1 MRTLRAWRAG
11 RSCEKRG
18 SHSRSWRSVIE
29 RENHRRKNGVRQWGE
44 YLRCIRLLLLLLTDS
59 RALARKAMNI
69 QPNGAQLSQQ
79 HEQLKDAACLL
90 RAGQVQYGGKQT
102 VSLLV
107 IYSATG
113 LRVRPFFYFAKQ
125 RTPRRRVL
133 QQDWMVKADIHIY
146 TYMRKTKAGGFPFF
160 LFL

>member
-1 MRTLRAWRAG
+1 MALD
-11 RSCEKRG
+11 
-18 SHSRSWRSVIE
+18 
-29 RENHRRKNGVRQWGE
+29 GVRQRGE
-44 YLRCIRLLLLLLTDS
+44 NLRCIHLLLLLTDS
-59 RALARKAMNI
+59 RALARKAI

-113 LRVRPFFYFAKQ
+113 LRVRPFFTSQSNAH
-125 RTPRRRVL
+125 R
-133 QQDWMVKADIHIY
+133 
-146 TYMRKTKAGGFPFF
+146 AGASSSKIGW
-160 LFL
+160 